1 MRSVSDTNCESV
13 KVLTDRNI
21 RIYEERSVICGN
33 SRRKVRVCMDKN
45 VIISVKGTQT
55 ANDQVA
61 DILELV
67 TEGKYYKE
75 DEAYYVTYD
84 ESDVTGMNGTKTTL
98 KVMDGVVTLM
108 RVGSVNSQFVFQQG
122 QKHISYYDTEYGAF
136 TIGVLA
142 NAVDVKI
149 DDSGGEIRVGYQLEI
164 DNNNT
169 GENDFYLSIRE
180 AGHADDKHYRKFKNT
195 GQEYS

>member
-1 MRSVSDTNCESV
+1 MQEEIRFA
-13 KVLTDRNI
+13 VLTA
-21 RIYEERSVICGN
+21 G
-33 SRRKVRVCMDKN
+33 KVRVDMDKN

-55 ANDQVA
+55 ASDQDA
-61 DILELV
+61 NILELV

-98 KVMDGVVTLM
+98 KVMDGVVTLI
-108 RVGSVNSQFVFQQG
+108 RAGSVNSQFVFQQG
-122 QKHISYYDTEYGAF
+122 QKHVSYYDTEFGAF

-142 NAVDVKI
+142 NAVDVRI
-149 DDSGGEIRVGYQLEI
+149 DDNGGEIRLGYQLEI

-169 GENDFYLSIRE
+169 GENDLYLSIRE
-180 AGHADDKHYRKFKNT
+180 AGQTDDKHYRGFKGT
-195 GQEYS
+195 SQEYS